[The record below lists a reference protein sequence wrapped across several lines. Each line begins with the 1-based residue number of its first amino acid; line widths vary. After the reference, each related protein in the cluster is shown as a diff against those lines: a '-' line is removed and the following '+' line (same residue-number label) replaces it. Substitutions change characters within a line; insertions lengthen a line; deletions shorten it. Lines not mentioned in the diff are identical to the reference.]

1 MRTLFCA
8 ALAALTLTAAPPD
21 PVSWKLEPPTAKSVK
36 PGARVTLKLVATI
49 QPGWHLYSLKPIAD
63 GPIPTR
69 IWIAEGQPF
78 SLASPVQAP
87 SPTAMQDPALGMEVE
102 FYEGETPFMLPV
114 KVAAGVSGAQMLTV
128 SASFQS
134 CNDKLCLPPKTVKVQ
149 LPLTLQ

>member
-1 MRTLFCA
+1 MKTLFCA

-21 PVSWKLEPPTAKSVK
+21 PVSWKLEPPVAKSVK
-36 PGARVTLKLVATI
+36 PGARVNLKLVATI

-78 SLASPVQAP
+78 SLASSVQAP
-87 SPTAMQDPALGMEVE
+87 SPTTMQDPTLGIEVE
-102 FYEGETPFMLPV
+102 FYEGETPFTLPV
-114 KVAAGVSGAQMLTV
+114 KVAAGVSGAQTLTV

-149 LPLTLQ
+149 LPVTVQ